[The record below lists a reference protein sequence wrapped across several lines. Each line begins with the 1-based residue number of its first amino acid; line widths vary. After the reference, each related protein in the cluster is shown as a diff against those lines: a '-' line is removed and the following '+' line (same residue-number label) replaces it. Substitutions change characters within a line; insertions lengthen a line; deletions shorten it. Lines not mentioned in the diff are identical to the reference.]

1 MATLRDWIQSPKP
14 AVQQLIFLCVLV
26 FVPALLLQLF
36 RLETPLYFLT
46 YTPSVWYKPWSVLT
60 YMFLHLSLWHL
71 LGNLLWL
78 YFVGSILE
86 DLVGAKPI
94 YWLFLGGGISGV
106 IVFQL
111 VYSMSVYSDLQTPMQ
126 LLGASGGVSAVVIG
140 TALFTPRYK
149 LFLFGLIEVELRW
162 IALVK
167 VLLDLSGLAN
177 GSNIGGYTA
186 HIGGILWGAGYVYL
200 TLKSSFQL
208 PMPPISGLF
217 TKKSSRNTA
226 LRFEKGNKPLDSKKS
241 LKKNGPSEAEVNAI
255 LDKISQVGYNK
266 LSAKEK
272 ETLFK
277 ASKTD

>member
-36 RLETPLYFLT
+36 RLDTPLYFLT

-94 YWLFLGGGISGV
+94 YWLFLGGGIAGAM
-106 IVFQL
+106 VFQL
-111 VYSMSVYSDLQTPMQ
+111 VYSMSAYSDLQTPMQ

-162 IALVK
+162 IAVVK
-167 VLLDLSGLAN
+167 VLLDLSGLAS

-186 HIGGILWGAGYVYL
+186 HIGGILWGAGYVYFA
-200 TLKSSFQL
+200 LKSVR
-208 PMPPISGLF
+208 MP
-217 TKKSSRNTA
+217 A
-226 LRFEKGNKPLDSKKS
+226 LRFEKGNKPLDTKKS

-255 LDKISQVGYNK
+255 LDKISQVGYNN

>member
-36 RLETPLYFLT
+36 RLDTPLYFLT

-86 DLVGAKPI
+86 DLVGAKRI
-94 YWLFLGGGISGV
+94 YWLFLGGGIAGAM
-106 IVFQL
+106 VFQL
-111 VYSMSVYSDLQTPMQ
+111 VYSMSAYSDLQTPMQ

-140 TALFTPRYK
+140 TAVFTPRYK

-162 IALVK
+162 IAVVK
-167 VLLDLSGLAN
+167 VLLDLSGLAS

-186 HIGGILWGAGYVYL
+186 HIGGMLWGAGYVYF
-200 TLKSSFQL
+200 TLKSSWPSLSIPFAV
-208 PMPPISGLF
+208 IF

-255 LDKISQVGYNK
+255 LDKISQVGYNN

>member
-1 MATLRDWIQSPKP
+1 
-14 AVQQLIFLCVLV
+14 
-26 FVPALLLQLF
+26 
-36 RLETPLYFLT
+36 
-46 YTPSVWYKPWSVLT
+46 
-60 YMFLHLSLWHL
+60 MFLHLGFWHL

-86 DLVGAKPI
+86 DLVGSKPI
-94 YWLFLGGGISGV
+94 YWLFLGGGIVGAL
-106 IVFQL
+106 VFQV
-111 VYSMSVYSDLQTPMQ
+111 VYSFSVYSDLQTPMQ

-140 TALFTPRYK
+140 TAVFTPRYR

-167 VLLDLSGLAN
+167 VLLDLSGLAS

-186 HIGGILWGAGYVYL
+186 HLGGILWGAGYVYFSL
-200 TLKSSFQL
+200 
-208 PMPPISGLF
+208 IF
-217 TKKSSRNTA
+217 TKKSARNTA
-226 LRFEKGNKPLDSKKS
+226 LRFEKGDKVLDSKKAD
-241 LKKNGPSEAEVNAI
+241 KHRGPTEAEVNAI
-255 LDKISQVGYNK
+255 LDKISQVGYNN

>member
-1 MATLRDWIQSPKP
+1 MPSLRDWIQSPKP
-14 AVQQLIFLCVLV
+14 AVQQLLFICMLV

-36 RLETPLYFLT
+36 RLESPLYFLT
-46 YTPSVWYKPWSVLT
+46 YTPSVWYKPWSVVT
-60 YMFLHLSLWHL
+60 YMFLHLGFWHL

-86 DLVGAKPI
+86 DLVGSKLI
-94 YWLFLGGGISGV
+94 YWLFLGGGIVGAM
-106 IVFQL
+106 VFQL
-111 VYSMSVYSDLQTPMQ
+111 VYSFSVYSDLQTPMQ

-140 TALFTPRYK
+140 TAVFTPRYR

-167 VLLDLSGLAN
+167 VLLDLSGLAS

-186 HIGGILWGAGYVYL
+186 HLGGILWGAGYVYFA
-200 TLKSSFQL
+200 LKEGPVS
-208 PMPPISGLF
+208 ISNPFTVIF
-217 TKKSSRNTA
+217 TKKSARNTA
-226 LRFEKGNKPLDSKKS
+226 LRFEKGDKVLDSKKAD
-241 LKKNGPSEAEVNAI
+241 KHRGPTEAEVNAI
-255 LDKISQVGYNK
+255 LDKISQVGYNN